1 VKHWL
6 RHPSLTLA
14 VSAALALASGTAA
27 ALGLGQI
34 EVRSRAG
41 QPLLAEIPVISTTP
55 GELEKLQARLASPE
69 TFARVGL
76 QAPQGLV
83 TGLRF
88 SVAND
93 RAGRPVIRVTTDE
106 PVDQPLVTFLLEVD
120 WGQGRLVRE
129 YSALVDTPQAV
140 AAPAQ
145 PPIQA
150 PAAAPSNIVG
160 RPAQTPQ
167 RPAPAPHRPA
177 AEPRPVRPDA
187 QPAAGGAPGEYG
199 PVRRGETLSL
209 IASRLGL
216 ADDHTL
222 DQAMIALLRANPDAF
237 IDNDIN
243 RLRQG
248 AVLRVPQTAQVAA
261 VDAAQASQIVRDR
274 MRQWREAR
282 QQAVVAAE
290 AAQAGAPRDA
300 ARPTPPQGTTAQ
312 AAGKAQ
318 PPAAAGARLEI
329 VPPAANRATQA
340 GTQSGIQA
348 GGEGQML
355 RQELQQTRETLAARD
370 AELQD
375 LKSRIAEL
383 EKLQGD
389 QQKLLALK
397 NSELAAAQQRLA
409 TTGQVD
415 APQPGAAAGAP
426 ARDSLLPWLL
436 GGAALLA
443 LLLGGW
449 RVRRR
454 SAAQSPFRAPP
465 QSAASELAAAF
476 PLRYTDEAGE
486 RRMDEDGIHE
496 NEVGK
501 YEVDEHEVD
510 ERRADEDLLVV
521 PPRAADDAAIAPIA
535 SSHADVAA
543 RDADGFASEIERAAA
558 STTDE
563 AEPSDAAPANP
574 RWSAQTE
581 PVATPTWHAPPTPV
595 APVPLVDMAAPRID
609 APVPEAREA
618 PAEAPVNER
627 LELAQAYLDLG
638 DHDSA
643 RQLLGEVVVTGD
655 HASRQRARRMLREIG

>member
-55 GELEKLQARLASPE
+55 GELEQLQARLASPE

-83 TGLRF
+83 TDLRF
-88 SVAND
+88 SVDYD
-93 RAGRPVIRVTTDE
+93 RAGRPVIRVTTDR
-106 PVDQPLVTFLLEVD
+106 PVEQPLVTFLLEVD

-129 YSALVDTPQAV
+129 YSALVDAPQAV
-140 AAPAQ
+140 AATAQ

-150 PAAAPSNIVG
+150 PAGAPSNVVQ
-160 RPAQTPQ
+160 RPAQASQ
-167 RPAPAPHRPA
+167 RPAPQRPA
-177 AEPRPVRPDA
+177 AEPRPAA
-187 QPAAGGAPGEYG
+187 QPAARGTPGEYG

-216 ADDHTL
+216 ADDHSL
-222 DQAMIALLRANPDAF
+222 DQAMIAMLRANPDAF
-237 IDNDIN
+237 IENDIN

-248 AVLRVPQTAQVAA
+248 AVLRVPQTAEVAA

-282 QQAVVAAE
+282 RQAVIAAE
-290 AAQAGAPRDA
+290 AVQAEATSSRGEAKSAPAQGAA
-300 ARPTPPQGTTAQ
+300 AQ
-312 AAGKAQ
+312 AAGKVQ

-355 RQELQQTRETLAARD
+355 RQELQQTQETLAARD
-370 AELQD
+370 AELQE
-375 LKSRIAEL
+375 LKSRVAEL
-383 EKLQGD
+383 EKLQTD

-409 TTGQVD
+409 TTGQAD
-415 APQPGAAAGAP
+415 APQPATATDTP

-449 RVRRR
+449 WMRRR
-454 SAAQSPFRAPP
+454 PAAQSPFRAPP

-476 PLRYTDEAGE
+476 PLRYTDEADE
-486 RRMDEDGIHE
+486 RP
-496 NEVGK
+496 
-501 YEVDEHEVD
+501 VDEHEVH
-510 ERRADEDLLVV
+510 EYEADKPEAGEDLLVV
-521 PPRAADDAAIAPIA
+521 PPHAADDGAVAPIA
-535 SSHADVAA
+535 SSHADAEA
-543 RDADGFASEIERAAA
+543 RDTEGFASEIERAAA
-558 STTDE
+558 STSDE
-563 AEPSDAAPANP
+563 AEPSDAALADS
-574 RWSAQTE
+574 RWSAQPE
-581 PVATPTWHAPPTPV
+581 PVAMPTWHAAPTPV
-595 APVPLVDMAAPRID
+595 APVPLVDTAAPRID
-609 APVPEAREA
+609 TPALDSHETPV
-618 PAEAPVNER
+618 EAPVNER

-655 HASRQRARRMLREIG
+655 HASRQRARRMLREIE